1 MASIP
6 GSEHQHHRVS
16 TRPAAVTHD
25 PERHEGCAEG
35 AFEDHK
41 RQAGPHQQREGA
53 GRSDR
58 RTAPLDEARYEQ
70 RRDIRSKTARHG
82 RESEDH
88 KAQTEQSQSSVKVAG
103 APACKEEPSK
113 GQCVEARHPI
123 EVGGRDV
130 KRPLHARQGH
140 IDDGVV
146 KHQHQLRRRD
156 DKQC

>member
-1 MASIP
+1 MDP
-6 GSEHQHHRVS
+6 MPNV
-16 TRPAAVTHD
+16 AVTA
-25 PERHEGCAEG
+25 PTRSSEPRSRSRHGTVYAYCLSPCRPRRKG
-35 AFEDHK
+35 S
-41 RQAGPHQQREGA
+41 RQQREGA